1 MKYKT
6 EETKT
11 GAHLCKGREQQ
22 VYSKAEQGG
31 KSRALGETGD
41 FVISEITQISLK
53 KKKLTDCFT
62 EQLEVISTKT

>member
-41 FVISEITQISLK
+41 IVIAEITQISFFK
-53 KKKLTDCFT
+53 KKTNRLFHRTT
-62 EQLEVISTKT
+62 